1 MPDNVVDVAKRINA
15 ISKAIT
21 SEGMLSTNKI
31 KADAEADSAYDKA
44 LAIKGLALKASDMPV
59 TLIPMQAR
67 GDGSDEKYKM
77 LVAKGMLK
85 AHWERLRYLE
95 AQLSAQQ
102 SIYKHLSHTG

>member
-1 MPDNVVDVAKRINA
+1 MAEEAVAVAGRINA

-21 SEGMLSTNKI
+21 IEGQLSKERI
-31 KADAEADSAYDKA
+31 EADATADSAYDKA
-44 LAIKGLALKASDMPV
+44 LGIKGLALKASAMPV

-85 AHWERLRYLE
+85 AHWERLKYLE
-95 AQLSAQQ
+95 AQMNAQQ
-102 SIYKHLSHTG
+102 SIYRHLTHT